1 MLNTYIKNRGVMKT
15 ILHDHNKNK
24 VNELNWDAD
33 YDGDKANLILTSTT
47 DGNKKQIGIQLDN
60 NDLANLLN
68 IPSVNMPLHR
78 RLKEDFI
85 KEPSPKLLQIQLP
98 EEETDLTDL
107 TDIESPETIEFPEME
122 IPETMTVQ
130 PSSTSI
136 EDLLGSK
143 NYLSS
148 PSPNDKLI
156 IPITIN
162 DRPSH
167 DYTLTSRKRHIRPKT
182 HKTYRVYKVH
192 KKSQRSSRSS
202 SKSKSSKRSSPKSSK
217 KSSRKSSKFSIF

>member
-24 VNELNWDAD
+24 VNEINWDAD
-33 YDGDKANLILTSTT
+33 YDGDNANIILTSTT
-47 DGNKKQIGIQLDN
+47 DGKKKQIGIQLDN

-68 IPSVNMPLHR
+68 IPTINMPIHR
-78 RLKEDFI
+78 RLREDFI

-98 EEETDLTDL
+98 EEETDLTD
-107 TDIESPETIEFPEME
+107 TDTDTESPETIEFSEMKL
-122 IPETMTVQ
+122 PETIPIQ
-130 PSSTSI
+130 TSI
-136 EDLLGSK
+136 EDLLTPK

-148 PSPNDKLI
+148 PLPDDKLI

-167 DYTLTSRKRHIRPKT
+167 DYTLTSRKLHRRPKT
-182 HKTYRVYKVH
+182 HKSYRVYKVH
-192 KKSQRSSRSS
+192 KKPHRSSRRS
-202 SKSKSSKRSSPKSSK
+202 SKSISSKISTPKSSK
-217 KSSRKSSKFSIF
+217 KTSRKSSKFSIF

>member
-15 ILHDHNKNK
+15 IIHDHNKNK

-33 YDGDKANLILTSTT
+33 YDGDNANLILTSTT
-47 DGNKKQIGIQLDN
+47 DGKKKQIGIQLDN

-68 IPSVNMPLHR
+68 IPTVNIPLHR

-98 EEETDLTDL
+98 ELDTDL
-107 TDIESPETIEFPEME
+107 TDIESPQTIEFPEPMS
-122 IPETMTVQ
+122 IQ

-136 EDLLGSK
+136 EDLLTPK

-156 IPITIN
+156 IPITLN
-162 DRPSH
+162 DRLSH
-167 DYTLTSRKRHIRPKT
+167 DYTLTSKRRHIRPKT
-182 HKTYRVYKVH
+182 HKTYPVYKVH
-192 KKSQRSSRSS
+192 KKPHRSSRRS
-202 SKSKSSKRSSPKSSK
+202 SKSKSSKSG
-217 KSSRKSSKFSIF
+217 RKSNRKSGRKSVRKV

>member
-15 ILHDHNKNK
+15 IIHDHNKNK

-33 YDGDKANLILTSTT
+33 YDGDNANLILTSTT
-47 DGNKKQIGIQLDN
+47 DGKKKQIGIQLDN

-68 IPSVNMPLHR
+68 IPTVNIPLHR

-98 EEETDLTDL
+98 ELDTDL
-107 TDIESPETIEFPEME
+107 TDIETPQTIEFPEPMS
-122 IPETMTVQ
+122 IQ

-136 EDLLGSK
+136 EDLLTPK

-156 IPITIN
+156 IPITLN
-162 DRPSH
+162 DRLSH
-167 DYTLTSRKRHIRPKT
+167 DYTLTSKRRHIRPKT
-182 HKTYRVYKVH
+182 HKTYPVYKVH
-192 KKSQRSSRSS
+192 KKPHRSSRRS
-202 SKSKSSKRSSPKSSK
+202 SKSKSSKSG
-217 KSSRKSSKFSIF
+217 RKSNRKSGRKSVRKV